1 LPIWRTIDLA
11 QPIELLSIL
20 LTLHFQGVRVTQPEG
35 GYFLWVELPPGLN
48 ALELQRLALFQNI
61 SIAPGQL
68 FSADQRF
75 SHFIRLNF
83 GHPSAAQLEPA
94 LKTLG
99 RLVHALAP

>member
-1 LPIWRTIDLA
+1 MAERRLSSGLQRSSATSLKQSPHQTT
-11 QPIELLSIL
+11 LSIAS
-20 LTLHFQGVRVTQPEG
+20 GR
-35 GYFLWVELPPGLN
+35 YFLWVELAPGLD
-48 ALELQRLALFQNI
+48 ALALQRMAMSQNI

-75 SHFIRLNF
+75 SHHIRLNF
-83 GHPSAAQLEPA
+83 GHPLAGQLEPA